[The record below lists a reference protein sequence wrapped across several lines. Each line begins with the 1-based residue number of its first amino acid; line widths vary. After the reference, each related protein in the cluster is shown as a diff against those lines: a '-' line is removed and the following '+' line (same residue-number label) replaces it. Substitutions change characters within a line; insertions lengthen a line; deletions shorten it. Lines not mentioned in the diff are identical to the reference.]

1 MMKKLLFF
9 VFLTLCFNTT
19 LFAAEGVEGR
29 KIIDIGCHADSG
41 TCYVSLSGN
50 PFGSTL
56 GCPVSNTNEFRFD
69 NAETPHGKRAYAS
82 LLAAF
87 LAKKTVDIYL
97 AGCTSQGHPNLIF
110 FHIR

>member
-9 VFLTLCFNTT
+9 VFLALCFNTT
-19 LFAAEGVEGR
+19 LFAAESVEGR

-41 TCYVSLSGN
+41 ICYVTLSGS

-56 GCPVSNTNEFRFD
+56 GCRFPQTNEFRFE
-69 NAETPHGKRAYAS
+69 NVETSHGKRAYAS

-87 LAKKTVDIYL
+87 LAKKTVDVYL
-97 AGCTSQGHPNLIF
+97 AGCTSQGHPNLVF